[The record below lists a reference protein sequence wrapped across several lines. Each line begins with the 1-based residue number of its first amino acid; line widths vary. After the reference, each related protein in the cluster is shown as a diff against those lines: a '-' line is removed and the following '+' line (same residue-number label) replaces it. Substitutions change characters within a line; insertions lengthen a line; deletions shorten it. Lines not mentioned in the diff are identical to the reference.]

1 MAGGGVCAQLRAR
14 RRAGARQGTCTTWP
28 GIETAAAAAA
38 VVAAAAGAATA
49 SCKSPV
55 ASCKSR
61 TLHSNIL

>member
-28 GIETAAAAAA
+28 GIETAAAA
-38 VVAAAAGAATA
+38 VAAAAWAATA